1 MANKTAFSER
11 GLPYGAAVDVDALS
25 DRASWRP
32 ITVPVVIA
40 TASGQTATAVFTQN
54 TTVKHTLAPVGVP
67 CILRA
72 AAISQ
77 TTLAAG
83 GTLSWAIYA
92 YDASANAE
100 VALTSGLNPETAA
113 ATAREAQVF
122 TLAGTNVALVVEDTF
137 ELHCTADNNAVS
149 QDAQGVRVT
158 LWVEPIESDPPTR

>member
-32 ITVPVVIA
+32 ISVPVVIA

-54 TTVKHTLAPVGVP
+54 STVKHSLAPVGVP

-83 GTLSWAIYA
+83 GTLSWALYA
-92 YDASANAE
+92 YDASGDAE
-100 VALTSGLNPETAA
+100 IALTSGVNPES
-113 ATAREAQVF
+113 ATAREAPTF
-122 TLAGTNVALVVEDTF
+122 TLAGTNVALAAEDTF
-137 ELHCTADNNAVS
+137 ELHCTADNNTVT
-149 QDAQGVRVT
+149 QDARGVRVT

>member
-1 MANKTAFSER
+1 MANKTAFSKR

-25 DRASWRP
+25 DRAAWRP

-92 YDASANAE
+92 YDASADAE
-100 VALTSGLNPETAA
+100 IALTSGVDPEAGTV
-113 ATAREAQVF
+113 REAQTF
-122 TLAGTNVALVVEDTF
+122 TLAGTNVALAAEDTF
-137 ELHCTADNNAVS
+137 ELHCTADNNTVS
-149 QDAQGVRVT
+149 QDARGVRVT